1 MINEVENRSWKKYD
15 SSGSNKH
22 DAEVQGVRKRAAK
35 YVQHSMWLLAA
46 ALLFAGCASQ
56 DRPLQLSSGAAP
68 IYPPQAQAQGLEG
81 EVTVQYDVTDQG
93 VVINAVVVASS
104 SGQVFDAAALQA
116 VTSWKFTPARRG
128 GVAIAQQAL
137 VSTLTF
143 KVGTRASDEAKL
155 PRR

>member
-1 MINEVENRSWKKYD
+1 MNTVA
-15 SSGSNKH
+15 GVTGVNK
-22 DAEVQGVRKRAAK
+22 RLAK
-35 YVQHSMWLLAA
+35 HVQHSMWLIAA

-143 KVGTRASDEAKL
+143 KVGTRTPDEAKL

>member
-1 MINEVENRSWKKYD
+1 MTAAAATNTTT
-15 SSGSNKH
+15 
-22 DAEVQGVRKRAAK
+22 EVQGVRKRAAK
-35 YVQHSMWLLAA
+35 YVQHSIWLLAA

-68 IYPPQAQAQGLEG
+68 IYPPQAQAQGVEG

-93 VVINAVVVASS
+93 AVINAVVVESS
-104 SGQVFDAAALQA
+104 PGQVFDTAALQA

-128 GVAIAQQAL
+128 GVAIAQKSL
-137 VSTLTF
+137 VSTLSF
-143 KVGTRASDEAKL
+143 KVGARATDEAEL

>member
-1 MINEVENRSWKKYD
+1 MNTVA
-15 SSGSNKH
+15 GVAGVNK
-22 DAEVQGVRKRAAK
+22 RLAK
-35 YVQHSMWLLAA
+35 HVQHSMWLIAA

-143 KVGTRASDEAKL
+143 KVGTRTSDEAKL

>member
-1 MINEVENRSWKKYD
+1 MNTVA
-15 SSGSNKH
+15 GVTGVNK
-22 DAEVQGVRKRAAK
+22 RLAK
-35 YVQHSMWLLAA
+35 HVQHSMWLIAA

-116 VTSWKFTPARRG
+116 VTSWKFTPARRV

>member
-1 MINEVENRSWKKYD
+1 MNTVA
-15 SSGSNKH
+15 GVTGVNK
-22 DAEVQGVRKRAAK
+22 RLAK
-35 YVQHSMWLLAA
+35 HVQHSMWLIAA

-81 EVTVQYDVTDQG
+81 EVTVQYDVTNQG